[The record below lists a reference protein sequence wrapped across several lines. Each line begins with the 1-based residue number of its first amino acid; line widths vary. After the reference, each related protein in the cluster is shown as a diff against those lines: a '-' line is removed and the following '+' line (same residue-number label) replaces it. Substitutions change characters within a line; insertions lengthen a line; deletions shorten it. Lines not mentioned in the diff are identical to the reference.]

1 MEKRKVPAR
10 QCVGCNEMKNKKD
23 LIRVIKTPEDT
34 ILLDLTGK
42 KNGRGAY
49 ICKSDGC
56 LKKLL
61 KQKTLNK
68 AFNTNIDESVYKA
81 IEEEILGHKQA

>member
-1 MEKRKVPAR
+1 MEDR
-10 QCVGCNEMKNKKD
+10 QRMCIVCREMHDKKT
-23 LIRVIKTPEDT
+23 LLRVVKSKEGELSI
-34 ILLDLTGK
+34 DLTGK

-49 ICKSDGC
+49 ICKSDEC

-68 AFNTNIDESVYKA
+68 AFKTNIDESFYKA
-81 IEEEILGHKQA
+81 IEEETLGHKQA